1 MEDISPSASIVKLPT
16 QIPKGTTDASSV
28 LSSVSSSSSLI
39 LLGERSNTSNKNN
52 GRKKMLIQ
60 GESTSS
66 TSTSS
71 TADGPHKKRKQQ
83 HNCENKKRNNQH
95 VLPPDDS
102 IVSDMQDE
110 AFLTD
115 DPQFGDGGSRRN
127 DVEHSQGDKI
137 RKMEEACRTILECIG
152 KFTYEIVDLSCNSF
166 IS

>member
-60 GESTSS
+60 GESTS

>member
-28 LSSVSSSSSLI
+28 SSSVSSSSSLI

-60 GESTSS
+60 GESTS

-110 AFLTD
+110 AFLAD

>member
-60 GESTSS
+60 GESTS

-110 AFLTD
+110 AFLAD

>member
-28 LSSVSSSSSLI
+28 SSSVSSSSSLI

-60 GESTSS
+60 GESTS